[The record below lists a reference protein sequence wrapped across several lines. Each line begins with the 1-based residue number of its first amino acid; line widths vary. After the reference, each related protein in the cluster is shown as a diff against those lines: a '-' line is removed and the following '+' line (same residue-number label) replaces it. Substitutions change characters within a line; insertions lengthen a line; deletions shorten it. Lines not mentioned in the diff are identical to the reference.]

1 MNKATDRMFDK
12 TSDRMLHTGNTI
24 PVIGLGTWKL
34 TRDTADAIRTALQVG
49 YRLIDTS
56 GDYGTH
62 EGIGEGIR
70 RSGLARPDFYLTT
83 KVEET
88 DDAYEALGRSLDELG
103 LDHAD
108 LVLIH
113 RPPQDGVGEILWQG
127 LIRARE
133 NGLAVDIGVSNYSA
147 AAIDAL
153 AEATGV
159 VPVVNQIEWSPFGHS
174 EDMLRHAEENAIV
187 LQAYSPLTR
196 MTRLDDPTLAT
207 IAERYDKTPAQI
219 LLRWD
224 VQHGVVP
231 LPKAGSREHLEE
243 NLDIF
248 DIRLAKADMQRLDGL
263 NERYSALGKLPYD

>member
-1 MNKATDRMFDK
+1 MNKAIDRMFDK

-56 GDYGTH
+56 GDYGTQ

-70 RSGLARPDFYLTT
+70 RSGLPRPDFYLVT
-83 KVEET
+83 KVEDT
-88 DDAYEALGRSLDELG
+88 DDAYEALGRNLDELG

-127 LIRARE
+127 LIRAKE

-159 VPVVNQIEWSPFGHS
+159 VPAVNQIEWSPFGHS

-248 DIRLAKADMQRLDGL
+248 DIRLAKADMQRLDAL
-263 NERYSALGKLPYD
+263 NERYSALGKLPYA

>member
-1 MNKATDRMFDK
+1 MNKTNDRMLDR
-12 TSDRMLHTGNTI
+12 TSDRMLHTGSAI

-34 TRDTADAIRTALQVG
+34 TRDTAETIRTALEIG

-56 GDYGTH
+56 GDYGTQ

-70 RSGLARPDFYLTT
+70 RSGLARPDFHLTT

-88 DDAYEALGRSLDELG
+88 DDAYEALGRNLDELG

-133 NGLAVDIGVSNYSA
+133 NGLATDIGVSNYPA

-159 VPVVNQIEWSPFGHS
+159 VPAVNQIEWSPFGHS

-231 LPKAGSREHLEE
+231 LPKAGSRGHLEE

-248 DIRLAKADMQRLDGL
+248 DVRLSKADMQRLDTL
-263 NERYSALGKLPYD
+263 NERYSALGKLPYA

>member
-56 GDYGTH
+56 GDYGTQ

>member
-1 MNKATDRMFDK
+1 MNKAIDRTFDK
-12 TSDRMLHTGNTI
+12 TSDRMLHTGNVI

-34 TRDTADAIRTALQVG
+34 TRDTAATIRTALQLG

-56 GDYGTH
+56 GDYGTQ
-62 EGIGEGIR
+62 EGIGEGIQ
-70 RSGLARPDFYLTT
+70 RSGLARPDFYLVT

-88 DDAYEALGRSLDELG
+88 DDAYEALGRNLDELG

-113 RPPQDGVGEILWQG
+113 RPPKDGVGEALWRG

-133 NGLAVDIGVSNYSA
+133 NGLAVDIGVSNYPA

-153 AEATGV
+153 VEATGE
-159 VPVVNQIEWSPFGHS
+159 VPAVNQIEWSPFGHS
-174 EDMLRHAEENAIV
+174 RDLLRYAQDNAIV

-207 IAERYDKTPAQI
+207 MAERYDKTPAQI
-219 LLRWD
+219 VLRWN

-243 NLDIF
+243 NLDVF
-248 DIRLAKADMQRLDGL
+248 DIRLAKEDMRRLDAL
-263 NERYSALGKLPYD
+263 NERYSALGKLPYE

>member
-1 MNKATDRMFDK
+1 MNKTNDRMPDR
-12 TSDRMLHTGNTI
+12 TSDRMLHTGSAI

-34 TRDTADAIRTALQVG
+34 TRDTAETIRTALEIG

-56 GDYGTH
+56 GDYGTQ

-70 RSGLARPDFYLTT
+70 RSGRARPDFYLTT

-88 DDAYEALGRSLDELG
+88 DDAYEALGRNLDELG

-113 RPPQDGVGEILWQG
+113 RPPQDGIGKALWQG

-133 NGLAVDIGVSNYSA
+133 NGLAKDIGVSNYPA

-159 VPVVNQIEWSPFGHS
+159 VPAVNQIEWSPFGHS

-248 DIRLAKADMQRLDGL
+248 DIRLSKADMQRLDAL
-263 NERYSALGKLPYD
+263 NERYSALGKLPYA

>member
-1 MNKATDRMFDK
+1 MNKTNDRMPDR
-12 TSDRMLHTGNTI
+12 TSDRMLHTGSAI

-34 TRDTADAIRTALQVG
+34 TRDTAETIRTALEIG

-56 GDYGTH
+56 GDYGTQ

-88 DDAYEALGRSLDELG
+88 DDAYEALGRNLDELG

-113 RPPQDGVGEILWQG
+113 RPPQDGVGEALWQG

-133 NGLAVDIGVSNYSA
+133 NGLAKDIGVSNYPA

-159 VPVVNQIEWSPFGHS
+159 VPAVNQIEWSPFGHS

-224 VQHGVVP
+224 VQHSVVP

-248 DIRLAKADMQRLDGL
+248 DIRLSKADMQRLDAL
-263 NERYSALGKLPYD
+263 NERYSALGKLPYA

>member
-1 MNKATDRMFDK
+1 MNKSIDRMFDR

-34 TRDTADAIRTALQVG
+34 TQDTAEAIRTALQIG

-56 GDYGTH
+56 GDYGTQ

-70 RSGLARPDFYLTT
+70 RSGLARPDFYLVT

-113 RPPQDGVGEILWQG
+113 RPPQDGVGEALWQG
-127 LIRARE
+127 LIRAKE

-147 AAIDAL
+147 ASIDAL
-153 AEATGV
+153 VEATGV

-174 EDMLRHAEENAIV
+174 DDMLRYAEDNAIV

-196 MTRLDDPTLAT
+196 MKRLDDPTLAT
-207 IAERYDKTPAQI
+207 IAERYDETPAQI
-219 LLRWD
+219 LLRWN

-231 LPKAGSREHLEE
+231 LPKAEKREHLEE
-243 NLDIF
+243 NLDVF
-248 DIRLAKADMQRLDGL
+248 DIRLAKEDMRRLDAL

>member
-1 MNKATDRMFDK
+1 MNKAIDRTFDK
-12 TSDRMLHTGNTI
+12 TSDRMLHTGNAI

-34 TRDTADAIRTALQVG
+34 TRDTAATIRTALQLG

-56 GDYGTH
+56 GDYGTQ

-70 RSGLARPDFYLTT
+70 RSGLARPDFYLVT

-88 DDAYEALGRSLDELG
+88 DDAYEALGRNLDELG

-113 RPPQDGVGEILWQG
+113 RPPKDGVGEALWRG

-133 NGLAVDIGVSNYSA
+133 NGLAVDIGVSNYPA

-153 AEATGV
+153 VEATGE
-159 VPVVNQIEWSPFGHS
+159 VPAVNQIEWSPFGHS
-174 EDMLRHAEENAIV
+174 RDLLRYAQDNAIV

-207 IAERYDKTPAQI
+207 MAERYDKTPAQI
-219 LLRWD
+219 VLRWN

-243 NLDIF
+243 NLDVF
-248 DIRLAKADMQRLDGL
+248 DIRLAKEDMRRLDAL
-263 NERYSALGKLPYD
+263 NERYSALGKLPYE

>member
-56 GDYGTH
+56 GDYGTQ

-231 LPKAGSREHLEE
+231 LPKAGSRAHLEE

-248 DIRLAKADMQRLDGL
+248 DIRLAKADMQRLDAL
-263 NERYSALGKLPYD
+263 NERYSALGKLPYE